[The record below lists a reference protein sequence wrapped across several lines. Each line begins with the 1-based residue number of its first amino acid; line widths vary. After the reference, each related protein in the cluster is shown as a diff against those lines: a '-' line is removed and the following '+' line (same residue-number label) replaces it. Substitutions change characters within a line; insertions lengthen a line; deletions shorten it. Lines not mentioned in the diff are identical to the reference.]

1 MTEIALEGMSF
12 YAYHGYYDEERRK
25 GGHYK
30 LDVTVSVKDYTGIDD
45 NIKDTLNYE
54 VLYSICEKHMNDS
67 HKLIETVGLLIANDI
82 KDHFNECEAI
92 KVRVEKLNPPIKGN
106 VAKAVVTIN
115 L

>member
-12 YAYHGYYDEERRK
+12 YSYHGFYEEERIK
-25 GGHYK
+25 GGHYN
-30 LDVTVSVKDYTGIDD
+30 LDVSVKVKDYTSLDD

-54 VLYSICEKHMNDS
+54 TIYSICEKHMDVS

-82 KDHFNECEAI
+82 KEQFEECQAV